1 MDSLGVNKP
10 IVLVGLMGSG
20 KSTIGYR
27 LAKKLRLS
35 FVDTDN
41 LVEERVGCSISEMY
55 KYAGEEFFNAKEKEV
70 LEEVLA
76 GKPCVISTGGGTFLV
91 EENRKLIL
99 DKAISVWLK
108 ADFSI
113 ILERVSRRNTRPLLE
128 VGDKSQTVKALID
141 ESYPVYALA
150 DIHINSDEGPHMLIV
165 DGLIQKLKCLE
176 KK

>member
-1 MDSLGVNKP
+1 MEIFEIKKP

-55 KYAGEEFFNAKEKEV
+55 KYAGEQFFNEKEKEI
-70 LEEVLA
+70 LQEVLKD
-76 GKPCVISTGGGTFLV
+76 KPCVISTGGGTFAV

-99 DKAISVWLK
+99 EKAVSVWLK
-108 ADFSI
+108 ADYSI

-128 VGDKSQTVKALID
+128 VGDKAETIKALI
-141 ESYPVYALA
+141 EERYPIYGLA
-150 DIHINSDEGPHMLIV
+150 DIHINSDEGPHMIIV
-165 DGLIQKLKCLE
+165 DGLIQKLKCLN
-176 KK
+176 K